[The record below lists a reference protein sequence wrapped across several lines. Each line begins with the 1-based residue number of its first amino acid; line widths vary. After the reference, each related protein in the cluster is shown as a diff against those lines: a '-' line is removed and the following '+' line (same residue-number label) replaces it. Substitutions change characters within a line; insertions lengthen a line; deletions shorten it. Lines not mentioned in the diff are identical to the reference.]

1 MVCTWPSPPGATSE
15 LAAAAQPV
23 YAERISHTPHC
34 ESLVLLLPGHAA
46 AARARCCR
54 QGTPTASTG
63 GWLRRRVAG
72 DMARLVLQGINSF
85 KFFMAYK
92 GALMVTDEQLLEGL
106 KACKELGALAQA
118 SLVELLALAW
128 VAAQAWVGG
137 WGRVAWARG
146 AGIQQ
151 PDPRRRCAPL
161 PPWSAG
167 ARREWRRSR
176 GGPAARVCGRR
187 HWPARPCAVAAGG
200 AGGRGYRARH
210 PACRVCQHAS
220 LRGAR
225 DELRRHGGGRPCQAR
240 PPPRRGAPRER
251 AEGAQSQGGGA
262 ELRCTRVAALTL
274 NESTQHCP

>member
-1 MVCTWPSPPGATSE
+1 MACTWPSPPGATSE

-23 YAERISHTPHC
+23 YAERILRTPHC
-34 ESLVLLLPGHAA
+34 ESLVLLLPGHAQPY
-46 AARARCCR
+46 RP
-54 QGTPTASTG
+54 PTASTW

-128 VAAQAWVGG
+128 GAAQAWVGG
-137 WGRVAWARG
+137 RGRVAWARS

-151 PDPRRRCAPL
+151 PDAGRRCAPL

-187 HWPARPCAVAAGG
+187 HCPARPRAVAAGG

-225 DELRRHGGGRPCQAR
+225 DELRRHGGGRPGQAR
-240 PPPRRGAPRER
+240 PPPRRGFLRER
-251 AEGAQSQGGGA
+251 ARS
-262 ELRCTRVAALTL
+262 RRVAAQSCAARGWLRSL
-274 NESTQHCP
+274 